1 MTATAS
7 VTVLAPRHLIFG
19 GPMPPLDPA
28 PESNPEKTNPATSK
42 FLPKLMDTAARLVV
56 ARTAIIVMAIIVVE
70 RVASCSTP
78 AELWSPGRDGID

>member
-1 MTATAS
+1 
-7 VTVLAPRHLIFG
+7 
-19 GPMPPLDPA
+19 MPPLDPA

-42 FLPKLMDTAARLVV
+42 FLPKLMDHKATVLPKSMDTAARLEV